1 MTSRVCWLQPLRY
14 SQGLDRKECV
24 ELLLKA
30 AEISTANDLLPKS
43 SPAIFFFRWKGDFRA
58 SSIQILA
65 MQLFFPPL
73 RAQAATSF
81 VDYFKME
88 RTFVPPSCKL
98 YSRTSGAVGWRDSL
112 LAVYAP
118 LLLPVERVCGTIT
131 LPSRSG
137 SRIFLID
144 LPLGP

>member
-1 MTSRVCWLQPLRY
+1 MS
-14 SQGLDRKECV
+14 GL
-24 ELLLKA
+24 L
-30 AEISTANDLLPKS
+30 DL
-43 SPAIFFFRWKGDFRA
+43 DFGA
-58 SSIQILA
+58 
-65 MQLFFPPL
+65 
-73 RAQAATSF
+73 SF

-98 YSRTSGAVGWRDSL
+98 YSLASGAVGWRHSL

-131 LPSRSG
+131 LLSRSG

>member
-30 AEISTANDLLPKS
+30 AEIPTANDLLPTS
-43 SPAIFFFRWKGDFRA
+43 SPAFFFFRWKGDCRA
-58 SSIQILA
+58 SSILISAHLLLIILKWSGH
-65 MQLFFPPL
+65 LFL
-73 RAQAATSF
+73 LLVS
-81 VDYFKME
+81 
-88 RTFVPPSCKL
+88 L
-98 YSRTSGAVGWRDSL
+98 YSRASGAVGWRDSL

-118 LLLPVERVCGTIT
+118 LLLPVERVY
-131 LPSRSG
+131 LLSRSG